1 MDQPTAEHA
10 LRQLE
15 PLVGEWTF
23 EAKWLAESRGGA
35 AEGSPSS
42 DTPRGGTPAPACDG
56 GAPEAPDNVSII
68 GCDPANGTYFQVY
81 SDERGVCRIY
91 EMSIGNQLASAGT
104 TTGTSNTGQ
113 IARLRTVGQHTDAET
128 GGFEPPGD
136 CYAPNRLAGGCFR
149 PLSHV
154 SGPILRKPWGLRSIG
169 YAYGGLG
176 RRDCRRRHHRRRV
189 RVRAGAPRRQRHSA
203 RAGRARGGSLRSEH
217 RVLRAAMGS
226 RARPDG
232 KVVARAVP
240 GGDGGPSGPGPLRS
254 RADRHARRRPRGG
267 RRRDGS
273 RGGGGGGARRP
284 PGRAS

>member
-104 TTGTSNTGQ
+104 TTGTSNTGTRSP
-113 IARLRTVGQHTDAET
+113 ASG
-128 GGFEPPGD
+128 
-136 CYAPNRLAGGCFR
+136 
-149 PLSHV
+149 LSD
-154 SGPILRKPWGLRSIG
+154 STPT
-169 YAYGGLG
+169 
-176 RRDCRRRHHRRRV
+176 RRRED
-189 RVRAGAPRRQRHSA
+189 SNL
-203 RAGRARGGSLRSEH
+203 RGT
-217 RVLRAAMGS
+217 VT
-226 RARPDG
+226 
-232 KVVARAVP
+232 
-240 GGDGGPSGPGPLRS
+240 
-254 RADRHARRRPRGG
+254 
-267 RRRDGS
+267 
-273 RGGGGGGARRP
+273 P
-284 PGRAS
+284 PTA

>member
-23 EAKWLAESRGGA
+23 EAKWPSGEPRRGGGRITFEWHA
-35 AEGSPSS
+35 SGAHPLQRGTAEL
-42 DTPRGGTPAPACDG
+42 
-56 GAPEAPDNVSII
+56 PEAPDNVSII
-68 GCDPANGTYFQVY
+68 GCDPANGTYFQLY

-91 EMSIGNQLASAGT
+91 EMSIGNQLASAST
-104 TTGTSNTGQ
+104 TPGTSNTGQ

-169 YAYGGLG
+169 
-176 RRDCRRRHHRRRV
+176 
-189 RVRAGAPRRQRHSA
+189 
-203 RAGRARGGSLRSEH
+203 
-217 RVLRAAMGS
+217 
-226 RARPDG
+226 
-232 KVVARAVP
+232 
-240 GGDGGPSGPGPLRS
+240 
-254 RADRHARRRPRGG
+254 
-267 RRRDGS
+267 
-273 RGGGGGGARRP
+273 
-284 PGRAS
+284 